1 VGGCQAVGGMVGA
14 SLLRDMVRE
23 SGEGLTT
30 PGPEEGFAFDG
41 ETGWPQ
47 LRQKR
52 AFASRGMLQRVQFM
66 NKNLPFALQI
76 YARMDILSQCC
87 YESNLKC

>member
-1 VGGCQAVGGMVGA
+1 MGGCQAVGGMVGA
-14 SLLRDMVRE
+14 SLLRGIGRE
-23 SGEGLTT
+23 SGEGLAI
-30 PGPEEGFAFDG
+30 PGPEGGFAFDG

-52 AFASRGMLQRVQFM
+52 AFASRGLLQRIQFI

-76 YARMDILSQCC
+76 YA
-87 YESNLKC
+87 